1 MGKALIIGAGG
12 VAGVVIHKC
21 CQNSEVFTEI
31 CIASRTKSKCDKF
44 KEELQDKTSTKI
56 TTAQVDAN
64 DVNQLIALIEQE
76 KPDIVINV
84 ALPYQDLTIM
94 DACLATKT
102 DYVDTANY
110 EPEDTA
116 KFEYKW
122 QWAYREKFEK
132 AGITALLGSGF
143 DPGVTGVFCAYAQKH
158 YFDEIH
164 YIDILDCNGGDHG
177 YPFATN
183 FNPEIN
189 IREVSAKGSY
199 IENGQWVETEPMEI
213 KRVYDFDQVGE
224 KDMYLLHHEEL
235 ESLALNIHG
244 IKRIRF
250 FMTFGQSY
258 LTHLKCL
265 ENVGMTSIE
274 PILYEGKEI
283 VPLQFLKAVLPD
295 PASLGPRTVG
305 KTNIGCICQGVK
317 DGKPVNYYVYNVCD
331 HQECYKE
338 VGSQAVSYTT
348 GVPAMIGAMMVMTGK
363 WKKPGVYN
371 VEEFDPD
378 PFMEALN
385 KWGLPWTEN
394 FDPVLV
400 DENVPE
406 SQEKNPKIYE
416 NIEQVFDEKKAQEEL
431 EKGYKKAEKILKN
444 REKMERFLQR
454 LEKKLKSIPVLGE
467 KLSYIPAMVSLLK
480 SYIEK
485 EYTDLPLGTIIAIT
499 SALLYFVS
507 PIDLVPDSIPVIG
520 YFDDAAV
527 VAACWKLVESDVK
540 EYLKWRE
547 DNNKVVI

>member
-1 MGKALIIGAGG
+1 MCRVLIIGAGG
-12 VAGVVIHKC
+12 VGTVVAHKVAK
-21 CQNSEVFTEI
+21 NKVFTDI
-31 CIASRTKSKCDKF
+31 MLASRTKSKCD
-44 KEELQDKTSTKI
+44 EIAAAVEGNRIQ
-56 TTAQVDAN
+56 TAQVDA
-64 DVNQLIALIEQE
+64 DHVEELTGLMRSF

-94 DACLATKT
+94 EACLEAGVN
-102 DYVDTANY
+102 YLDTANY
-110 EPEDTA
+110 EPKDEA
-116 KFEYKW
+116 HFEYSW
-122 QWAYREKFEK
+122 QWAYHERFKEK
-132 AGITALLGSGF
+132 GLTAILGCGF
-143 DPGVTGVFCAYAQKH
+143 DPGVSAIFTAYAAKH
-158 YFDEIH
+158 HFDEIQ
-164 YIDILDCNGGDHG
+164 YLDIVDCNAGNHG
-177 YPFATN
+177 MAFATN

-199 IENGQWVETEPMEI
+199 IENGEWVETEPMEI
-213 KRVYDFDQVGE
+213 KREYNFDQVGE

-235 ESLALNIHG
+235 ESLALNIKG

-274 PILYEGKEI
+274 PIMFEGKEI

-348 GVPAMIGAMMVMTGK
+348 GVPAMIGAMLVMTGK

-378 PFMEALN
+378 PFMDALN

-400 DENVPE
+400 D
-406 SQEKNPKIYE
+406 
-416 NIEQVFDEKKAQEEL
+416 
-431 EKGYKKAEKILKN
+431 
-444 REKMERFLQR
+444 
-454 LEKKLKSIPVLGE
+454 
-467 KLSYIPAMVSLLK
+467 
-480 SYIEK
+480 
-485 EYTDLPLGTIIAIT
+485 
-499 SALLYFVS
+499 
-507 PIDLVPDSIPVIG
+507 
-520 YFDDAAV
+520 
-527 VAACWKLVESDVK
+527 
-540 EYLKWRE
+540 
-547 DNNKVVI
+547 